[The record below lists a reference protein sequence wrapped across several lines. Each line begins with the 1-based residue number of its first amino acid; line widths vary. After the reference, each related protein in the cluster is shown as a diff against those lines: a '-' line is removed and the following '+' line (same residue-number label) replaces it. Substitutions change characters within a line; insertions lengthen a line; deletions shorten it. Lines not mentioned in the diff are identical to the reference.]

1 MIEQWSIDFSSQ
13 SPSVYTVFTTEL
25 SLLFVVEDI
34 IRTISLTLDFISILY
49 SQYTQMKTVTRHTQ
63 GPVPATCCLLWK
75 YYRQLCYFKILKT
88 FF

>member
-13 SPSVYTVFTTEL
+13 SSSVYTVFTTEL

-34 IRTISLTLDFISILY
+34 IRTICLTPDFISILY
-49 SQYTQMKTVTRHTQ
+49 SQYTQMKTVARHTQ
-63 GPVPATCCLLWK
+63 GPVPAMCCLLWK

-88 FF
+88 FL

>member
-34 IRTISLTLDFISILY
+34 IRTICLTPDFISILY
-49 SQYTQMKTVTRHTQ
+49 SQYTQMKTVVRHTQ
-63 GPVPATCCLLWK
+63 GPVPAMCCLLWK
-75 YYRQLCYFKILKT
+75 YYRQLCCFKILKT